1 MSHFIHFPFP
11 GKCAENPWAV
21 FRRVSVYPALLLPG
35 KIQFQYYIHFMIF
48 YDQDDQ
54 VCEMIEGLVP
64 DSVHPLCDSVVAH
77 VMITAVYGMITKITT
92 ALQVI
97 HNHQHYKQNC
107 DDH

>member
-1 MSHFIHFPFP
+1 
-11 GKCAENPWAV
+11 
-21 FRRVSVYPALLLPG
+21 
-35 KIQFQYYIHFMIF
+35 
-48 YDQDDQ
+48 
-54 VCEMIEGLVP
+54 MIEGLVP